1 MRPSPYLLICL
12 LLPLSLHNLCL
23 LNYLLC
29 FRLAPIFLFFV
40 FFPLYTVLFF
50 PHPSFIICLFHLL
63 HLCRI
68 YTFSPSS
75 LLQSSFFPPSFK
87 ICLLSLLFYF
97 RLFLFFPLSL
107 PASVPSPFSFLQY
120 LSPSFPPHYTFIL
133 FSLSAFHHLFTL
145 STSHR
150 SLSLYFHIS
159 LAFRVFLQF
168 PRTWLAPP
176 LARPDKNPIP
186 RITR

>member
-40 FFPLYTVLFF
+40 FFPLYTVPFF
-50 PHPSFIICLFHLL
+50 PRPSFIICLFHLL

-97 RLFLFFPLSL
+97 RLFLFFPLSPCQHLFL
-107 PASVPSPFSFLQY
+107 PPFLSFSIYPFHSLLTTPLFSFLSPLFTIY
-120 LSPSFPPHYTFIL
+120 SPSPPLTVLSLCISTFLSPSV
-133 FSLSAFHHLFTL
+133 FSS
-145 STSHR
+145 S
-150 SLSLYFHIS
+150 S
-159 LAFRVFLQF
+159 LAHG
-168 PRTWLAPP
+168 WLLP
-176 LARPDKNPIP
+176 LPGPTK
-186 RITR
+186 TRYPG